1 MSIRRCGTCDY
12 FRDTFCNLNPPVAAL
27 APVRS
32 LQGDSLQIIA
42 MRPPV
47 QAHEYCASWVREG
60 SLQLPAK

>member
-12 FRDTFCNLNPPVAAL
+12 FRDKVCNVNPPVAAL

-32 LQGDSLQIIA
+32 IQGDSLQIIA

-47 QAHEYCASWVREG
+47 NAYEYCGQWSTQEG
-60 SLQLPAK
+60 LVTA